1 LKRPDYPLKIDRRVF
16 VPMDDGVRIALTL
29 YLPDAPN
36 DGPFPAVVESLP
48 YRKDDD
54 CTARDYSTYAYLAR
68 KGIAGIRID
77 VRGTGASTGVIDDE
91 YTAQEQQDNLE
102 IMEWAA
108 AQDWC
113 TGRLGM
119 WGISWGGFSTLQ
131 TAMLRPPQL
140 QAIAPMHATHDRF
153 SCDVHYTGGSL
164 HGGEQVD
171 WPASMIATNA
181 LPPDPDIFGDGWG
194 EEWMARLE
202 STPQWPFE
210 WLRHQFRDDY
220 WRHGSPATDYA
231 AIQCPTLLIGGWL
244 DGYIDGMLALAQN
257 LTCPTR
263 SVIGPWGHYRPATG
277 YPGPT
282 LDHHELLSRWFGHH
296 LRGDDNGVMDMPAL
310 TAFIR
315 TEPPYDG
322 DQAVGYWRAEE
333 AYPPRDLETTT
344 IDLSAM
350 EHEDTTWRG
359 PQWVG
364 SHAPTWDRAGFPSRD
379 SSADDAES
387 LIFTTPVFDSETEIL
402 GTPIAE
408 LVVTTSA
415 PFGMVSARLLL
426 VSPAGATSLICRGN
440 RNLVFPDD
448 LSTPV
453 PPVAGEP
460 IRVIFPLMAASAVV
474 PAGWRLRLAVSGADF
489 PVVWPPP
496 GQFTLGVDPNA
507 SHLVLPVVPVRD
519 PATRLG
525 ISAAGPEIEAPV
537 VFERNERSWSVERE
551 NGRTI
556 FTREVGTTELQPDR
570 TDLTYIYDQKWTVS
584 VADDDPATMR
594 AEADVA
600 IGLRR
605 PGWDVAT
612 VGRMVMTGGDPIDVV
627 IELSARQDGEEI
639 WRRKWAEAI
648 PREWA

>member
-1 LKRPDYPLKIDRRVF
+1 LSRPDYPLKIDRRVF
-16 VPMDDGVRIALTL
+16 VPMSDGVRIALTV

-54 CTARDYSTYAYLAR
+54 CTARDYSTYAYLAG

-77 VRGTGASTGVIDDE
+77 IRGTGASTGVIDDE
-91 YTAQEQQDNLE
+91 YTAREQQDTLE
-102 IMEWAA
+102 VMEWAA

-153 SCDVHYTGGSL
+153 ACDVHYTGGSL

-181 LPPDPDIFGDGWG
+181 LPPDPDIFGEGWR
-194 EEWMARLE
+194 EEWLARLE

-210 WLRHQFRDDY
+210 WLRHQSRDDY
-220 WRHGSPATDYA
+220 WRNGSAAADYA

-244 DGYIDGMLALAQN
+244 DGYIDGMLALAEN

-263 SVIGPWGHYRPATG
+263 TVIGPWGHYRPATG

-282 LDHHELLSRWFGHH
+282 LDHHDLLARWFGHH
-296 LRGDDNGVMDMPAL
+296 LRDDDNGVMDMPAL

-315 TEPPYDG
+315 TEPPFDG
-322 DQAVGYWRAEE
+322 DQVTGYWRAEQ
-333 AYPPRDLETTT
+333 AYPPSDMETTA
-344 IDLSAM
+344 IALAAC
-350 EHEDTTWRG
+350 EHRPTTWRG

-364 SHAPTWDRAGFPSRD
+364 SHAPTWDRAGFASTD
-379 SSADDAES
+379 SSADDAAS
-387 LIFTTPVFDSETEIL
+387 VTFTTPAFDSEVEIL
-402 GTPIAE
+402 GTPEVE

-415 PFGMVSARLLL
+415 SVGMVAARLLL
-426 VSPAGATSLICRGN
+426 VSPEGHSTLICRGS

-448 LSTPV
+448 LSRPV
-453 PPVAGEP
+453 APAAGEP
-460 IRVIFPLMAASAVV
+460 IRVRFPLMAASAIV
-474 PAGWRLRLAVSGADF
+474 PAGWRLRLALSGADF

-496 GQFTLGVDPNA
+496 EEFTLDVDPEQ
-507 SHLVLPVVPVRD
+507 SRLILPLVPARD
-519 PATRLG
+519 PATRL
-525 ISAAGPEIEAPV
+525 AVPPAGPEIEAPV
-537 VFERNERSWSVERE
+537 VFEREDRSWSVERSD
-551 NGRTI
+551 GRTE
-556 FTREVGTTELQPDR
+556 FTRQVGTTEYQPDR
-570 TDLTYIYDQKWTVS
+570 TDLTYIYDQKWIVS
-584 VADDDPATMR
+584 IADHDPATMR
-594 AEADVA
+594 AEAEVA

-612 VGRMVMTGGDPIDVV
+612 LGKMVMTGGDPIDLLIAV
-627 IELSARQDGEEI
+627 SASEDGEEI
-639 WRRKWAEAI
+639 WRREWTEAI